1 MKTIFLDVDG
11 VLNCDE
17 TEDCIG
23 GYMGIEYCAV
33 KMLKEIVDA
42 TGAQIVLC
50 SSWKEDWYKVKKV
63 KQDKLANY
71 LDKRLA
77 EEGLTIA
84 DKTVDKVW
92 NRGEGI
98 INYLKEHPEI
108 TTWIILDDEI
118 YDDYEETGCMLH
130 LVQTAWH
137 DGGLKECHVQE
148 AIEKLTREAMV

>member
-17 TEDCIG
+17 TDDVIF

-33 KMLKEIVDA
+33 KMLREIVEETD
-42 TGAQIVLC
+42 AQIVLC
-50 SSWKEDWYKVKKV
+50 SSWKEDWYKDEKD
-63 KQDKLANY
+63 KQDRLANY

-77 EEGLTIA
+77 EEGLTIV

-118 YDDYEETGCMLH
+118 YDDYEETGCLQH
-130 LVQTAWH
+130 LVQTAWY
-137 DGGLKECHVQE
+137 DGGLKEVHVAK
-148 AIEKLTREAMV
+148 AIEKLNDTK

>member
-17 TEDCIG
+17 TEDVIS

-33 KMLKEIVDA
+33 KMLKEIVEA

-50 SSWKEDWYKVKKV
+50 SSWKQDWYKDEKD
-63 KQDKLANY
+63 KQDGLANY

-77 EEGLTIA
+77 EEGLIIV
-84 DKTVDKVW
+84 DKTEDKIW

-98 INYLKEHPEI
+98 VNYLKEHSEI
-108 TTWIILDDEI
+108 TSWIIFDDEI
-118 YDDYEETGCMLH
+118 WEDYEKMGCLPH
-130 LVQTAWH
+130 LIQTAWY
-137 DGGLKECHVQE
+137 DGGLKEKHVQE
-148 AIEKLTREAMV
+148 AIEKLNAN

>member
-33 KMLKEIVDA
+33 KMLKEIVET

-50 SSWKEDWYKVKKV
+50 SSWKQDWYKDKKN
-63 KQDKLANY
+63 KQDMLANY
-71 LDKRLA
+71 LDKRLS
-77 EEGLTIA
+77 EEGLTIV
-84 DKTVDKVW
+84 DKTGDRGW

-98 INYLKEHPEI
+98 KNYLARHPEI

-118 YDDYEETGCMLH
+118 YDYEETGCMPY
-130 LVQTAWH
+130 LVQTAWY

-148 AIEKLTREAMV
+148 AIEKLTREVII

>member
-17 TEDCIG
+17 TEDTIG

-42 TGAQIVLC
+42 TDAQIVLC
-50 SSWKEDWYKVKKV
+50 SSWKEDWYKDEKE
-63 KQDKLANY
+63 KQDRLANY

-77 EEGLTIA
+77 EEGLTIV

-108 TTWIILDDEI
+108 TSWIILDDEI
-118 YDDYEETGCMLH
+118 WEDYYKFNCLPY
-130 LVQTAWH
+130 LVKTAWY
-137 DGGLKECHVQE
+137 DGGLKEEHVIQ
-148 AIEKLTREAMV
+148 AIKKLNTTE

>member
-17 TEDCIG
+17 TDDVIF

-42 TGAQIVLC
+42 TEAQIVLC
-50 SSWKEDWYKVKKV
+50 SSWKEDWYKDEKD
-63 KQDKLANY
+63 KQDRLANY

-77 EEGLTIA
+77 EENLTIV

-98 INYLKEHPEI
+98 LNYLKEHPEI

-118 YDDYEETGCMLH
+118 YDDYEETGCLPH
-130 LVQTAWH
+130 LVQTAWY

-148 AIEKLTREAMV
+148 AIYKLNNTK